1 LIALIFL
8 TGLTWR
14 EIMYV
19 LIGLF
24 ILTYI
29 LIELILK
36 ETPLYLIEKNP
47 QQTLKVLNE
56 IAKINNKP

>member
-1 LIALIFL
+1 
-8 TGLTWR
+8 
-14 EIMYV
+14 MYV